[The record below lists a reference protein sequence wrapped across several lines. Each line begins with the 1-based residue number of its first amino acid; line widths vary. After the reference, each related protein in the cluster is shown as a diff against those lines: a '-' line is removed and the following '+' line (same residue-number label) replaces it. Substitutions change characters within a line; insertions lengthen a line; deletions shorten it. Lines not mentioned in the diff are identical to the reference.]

1 VTTTFL
7 SDRVVAH
14 LTSLPDDQAGVPAR
28 YERREEIG
36 RGGMGAV
43 YRAFDHELERDVAL
57 KVLHASGRSD
67 LAVRLLR
74 EARIIGRLE
83 HPGVVPIHDVG
94 RTGDG
99 RLFYVMKL
107 VTGQRLDEHV
117 GGGLPADECLRIFD
131 RVCDTVAFAFAHA
144 RGIIHLDLKP
154 ENIMVGA
161 FGEALVLDW
170 GIARTLDADAESA
183 GTVMGTPGYMAPEQ
197 ARGDAGSADERADVY
212 GLGGVL
218 AALFVHHPRPR
229 PLAAI
234 IARAQA
240 PAPENRYASVAD
252 LSEDVRRFAA
262 GLAVSAYR
270 ESLLER
276 SGRVAAR
283 YRAAIVLVAAYLVLR
298 LVLMLVAGV

>member
-1 VTTTFL
+1 VATAFL

-14 LTSLPDDQAGVPAR
+14 LTSLPDDQVDVPAR

-67 LAVRLLR
+67 LAARLLR

-94 RTGDG
+94 WTGDG

-107 VTGQRLDEHV
+107 VTGQRLDERV
-117 GGGLPADECLRIFD
+117 GRGLPADECLRIFD
-131 RVCDTVAFAFAHA
+131 RVCDTVAFAHA
-144 RGIIHLDLKP
+144 RGIIHRDLKP

-170 GIARTLDADAESA
+170 GIARTLDADAEIA

-197 ARGDAGSADERADVY
+197 ARGDTGSADERADVY

-218 AALFVHHPRPR
+218 AALFVHHGRPR
-229 PLAAI
+229 PLVAI

-240 PAPENRYASVAD
+240 PAPADRYPCVAD

-270 ESLLER
+270 ENIMER
-276 SGRVAAR
+276 AGRVASP

-298 LVLMLVAGV
+298 LVLMLAAGV

>member
-1 VTTTFL
+1 VSTTFL

-14 LTSLPDDQAGVPAR
+14 LTSLRDDPAEVPAR
-28 YERREEIG
+28 YERREEVG

-43 YRAFDHELERDVAL
+43 YRAFDRELERDVAL
-57 KVLHASGRSD
+57 KVLHAAGRSD
-67 LAVRLLR
+67 LSARLLQ

-107 VTGQRLDEHV
+107 VEGQRLDERV
-117 GGGLPADECLRIFD
+117 ARGLPVDECLRIFD
-131 RVCDTVAFAFAHA
+131 RVCDTVAFAHA
-144 RGIIHLDLKP
+144 RGILHRDLKP
-154 ENIMVGA
+154 ENIMIGA

-170 GIARTLDADAESA
+170 GIARTLDAAAEST

-197 ARGDAGSADERADVY
+197 ARGDTGSADHRADVY

-218 AALFVHHPRPR
+218 AALFAHHPRPR

-234 IARAQA
+234 IVRARASA
-240 PAPENRYASVAD
+240 PADRYARVAD
-252 LSEDVRRFAA
+252 LAEDVRRFAA
-262 GLAVSAYR
+262 GQAVSAYR
-270 ESLLER
+270 ENLLER
-276 SGRVAAR
+276 AGRVASR

-298 LVLMLVAGV
+298 LVLMLAAGV